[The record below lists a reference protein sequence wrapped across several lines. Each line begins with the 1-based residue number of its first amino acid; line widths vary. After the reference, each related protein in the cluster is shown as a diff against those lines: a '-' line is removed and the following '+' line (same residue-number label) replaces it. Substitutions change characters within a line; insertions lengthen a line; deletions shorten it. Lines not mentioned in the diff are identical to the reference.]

1 MIIPNTKTNSVY
13 NRAICYIPTI
23 SKNFGTNIFYYENI
37 GTQYWKKK
45 AGLVWN
51 TKPAKKK

>member
-1 MIIPNTKTNSVY
+1 MIILNTKTNIVY